1 MPEWDFVPAKS
12 QHLRINRNDKKVP
25 DETNQK
31 DLEADNE
38 TILVYNDERASF
50 HLDGGQQK
58 ESQELKAGRSGA
70 ENTKERKY
78 SGRKSGQGN
87 AAQRGK
93 GNRRESVKEK
103 QREQRASDSSRRL
116 EGERGSQAS
125 GGKGYGKESPRRES
139 GKKSVE
145 MTRKTW
151 AETVAGDNAGKLARE
166 EVVGRAKFDSGGYKR
181 PFELREVGSIFSF

>member
-1 MPEWDFVPAKS
+1 M
-12 QHLRINRNDKKVP
+12 
-25 DETNQK
+25 
-31 DLEADNE
+31 
-38 TILVYNDERASF
+38 VYNDERASF
-50 HLDGGQQK
+50 HLDVGQQK
-58 ESQELKAGRSGA
+58 ESQELKAGRSG
-70 ENTKERKY
+70 EEETKERKY

-93 GNRRESVKEK
+93 GNRRESVNEK

-116 EGERGSQAS
+116 VGERGSRAS
-125 GGKGYGKESPRRES
+125 GGKGYGGESPRRES

-166 EVVGRAKFDSGGYKR
+166 EVVGRAKFDSGGYKHS
-181 PFELREVGSIFSF
+181 FELREVGFIFSL